1 MNTLTRGFAC
11 AVAAPAILLGT
22 CLMRPQWAGRVGLDV
37 WTLPEMHAQVEEGRS
52 SAARIDEQFRQVRAC
67 EEGRDRVDDELLAG
81 RIGLPEAAGRYRAM
95 NAAPRGGGGDL
106 LHYYG
111 GDSEEERCCRQVIQR
126 VGARLRR
133 EFPADAGRV
142 TAALEAEL
150 AEHLRRDGAGQIA
163 P

>member
-1 MNTLTRGFAC
+1 MNALTRWFAC
-11 AVAAPAILLGT
+11 AVAAPAILLGA

-37 WTLPEMHAQVEEGRS
+37 WTLPEVQAQVEEGRS
-52 SAARIDEQFRQVRAC
+52 SGARIDEQFQQVRAC

-81 RIGLPEAAGRYRAM
+81 RIGLLEAAGRYRAL
-95 NAAPRGGGGDL
+95 NAAAPRGGGDL

-111 GDSEEERCCRQVIQR
+111 GHSEEERCCRQVIRR

-133 EFPADAGRV
+133 ESPEDAGRV

-150 AEHLRRDGAGQIA
+150 AEHLRRDGASQIA